1 MEWQR
6 GSRACPDLS
15 GEDNKADDNMSLKP
29 WMRSRL
35 KYLSLLIHSLTEY
48 RCDEDKVGSKHSAPE
63 VTEEAFVDALLH
75 TNVHRER

>member
-1 MEWQR
+1 
-6 GSRACPDLS
+6 
-15 GEDNKADDNMSLKP
+15 
-29 WMRSRL
+29 MRSRL